1 MIFSFWFLVK
11 KCCWGKS
18 VSLKCFQET
27 LTSKLHKPKF
37 CVHFVS
43 IQNWS
48 SRHLLLANFFGKWI
62 LAIFNAGSF
71 FKNDLWQHVM
81 SATFCINLAR
91 KILQLSQLF
100 LPATI
105 STYNVLDKALDYLK
119 TASQKI
125 VRQTGECL
133 GNKIAENIVKP
144 NHVINENPRNIVAGQ
159 LK

>member
-1 MIFSFWFLVK
+1 M
-11 KCCWGKS
+11 
-18 VSLKCFQET
+18 SLKCFQET
-27 LTSKLHKPKF
+27 LTSKLQKPKF

-48 SRHLLLANFFGKWI
+48 SRHLLLATFFGKRI
-62 LAIFNAGSF
+62 FAIFNAGNF
-71 FKNDLWQHVM
+71 FENNLWQHVM

-133 GNKIAENIVKP
+133 GNKIAENIVKT
-144 NHVINENPRNIVAGQ
+144 NHLINENPRNIVAG
-159 LK
+159 

>member
-1 MIFSFWFLVK
+1 
-11 KCCWGKS
+11 
-18 VSLKCFQET
+18 
-27 LTSKLHKPKF
+27 
-37 CVHFVS
+37 
-43 IQNWS
+43 
-48 SRHLLLANFFGKWI
+48 
-62 LAIFNAGSF
+62 
-71 FKNDLWQHVM
+71 M

-144 NHVINENPRNIVAGQ
+144 NHLINENPRNIVAG
-159 LK
+159 